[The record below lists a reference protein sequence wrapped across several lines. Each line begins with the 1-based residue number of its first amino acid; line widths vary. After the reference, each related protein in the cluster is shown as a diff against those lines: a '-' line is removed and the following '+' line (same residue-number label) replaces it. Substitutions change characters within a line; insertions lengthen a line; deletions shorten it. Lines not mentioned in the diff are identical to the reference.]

1 MADAGTRAAGTSR
14 LEMVDALRGYALM
27 GLFLVHMAEYFEL
40 YWASPKPTL
49 TTEIVFGLFMGK
61 TFSLLALC
69 FGFSFF
75 VMMESGRR
83 RGQPFAGRFAWRLAL
98 LFLIGTIHGIVYRGD
113 IIVVL
118 ALMGFLLI
126 PFDNVRSPRLLL
138 AVAAL
143 CMAQPYLWFWAFAA
157 HAGAP
162 WAQHSI
168 LPEDDPAMQVY
179 LTGSMLDVVKANLW
193 DGQVNKWAFFV
204 NTGRCLQVLGLF
216 LVGLVLGR
224 SGFFADPARFGRGR
238 ALALAAGVAA
248 LIALYF
254 LRAATDGQPLPWVQ
268 TVDAILRG
276 WQALAAMAVSVL
288 LFVLAWQVGLSNILR
303 LLVPAG
309 RMTLTL
315 YVAQSLLFVPFF
327 YGFGLGEYATI
338 GQGRSVALGIAS
350 FAAMVAFAALW
361 FRYFHYGPLEW
372 LWRCGTRTTFKI
384 PFRRRGQL
392 SPAFT

>member
-40 YWASPKPTL
+40 YWANPQPTL
-49 TTEIVFGLFMGK
+49 TTGIVFGLFMGK

-98 LFLIGTIHGIVYRGD
+98 LFLIGTVHGIVYRGD

-143 CMAQPYLWFWAFAA
+143 CMAQPYLWFWAAAA

-162 WAQHSI
+162 WAQHTIMS
-168 LPEDDPAMQVY
+168 EADPAMQVY

-193 DGQVNKWAFFV
+193 DGQVNKWGYFV

-216 LVGLVLGR
+216 LVGLALGR
-224 SGFFADPARFGRGR
+224 SGFFADPDRFRRGR
-238 ALALAAGVAA
+238 AVALAASIAA
-248 LIALYF
+248 LVGLYL
-254 LRAATDGQPLPWVQ
+254 LRAELGGQQPPWIQ

-276 WQALAAMAVSVL
+276 WEALAAMAISVL
-288 LFVLAWQVGLSNILR
+288 LFVWAWQAGLSGVLR

-327 YGFGLGEYATI
+327 YGFGFGEYATI
-338 GQGRSVALGIAS
+338 GQERSVALGVAA
-350 FAAMVAFAALW
+350 FAAMVALSAFW
-361 FRYFHYGPLEW
+361 FRYFLYGPLEW
-372 LWRCGTRTTFKI
+372 LWRCGTRTTFAI
-384 PFRRRGQL
+384 PFRRRTG
-392 SPAFT
+392 SKPVFV